1 MKKIKLSDSEI
12 RLLLL
17 FLAVLMFV
25 AAYFLSFQRNIE
37 RAEKIE
43 AQNEEDRATVQLLES
58 MVARR
63 PAIEAQTEEY
73 RQTIADIVAKYP
85 PAVPTEKAIEII
97 QEIEDRTGMRVSNIS
112 FSMNNQVVNLAA
124 STQTMG
130 EEGQVVPTGVYSVGY
145 RDTIGMS
152 YEAKYS
158 DFKEMIAYIHGLS
171 DRMTISSVSA
181 SYDKENGMISGVITV
196 NMYYLTNTGRE
207 YDEPNITNPNKGV
220 PNIFLERGE
229 R

>member
-130 EEGQVVPTGVYSVGY
+130 EEGQVVLTGVYSVGY

-152 YEAKYS
+152 YEAEYS

-207 YDEPNITNPNKGV
+207 YDEPNITNSNKGV